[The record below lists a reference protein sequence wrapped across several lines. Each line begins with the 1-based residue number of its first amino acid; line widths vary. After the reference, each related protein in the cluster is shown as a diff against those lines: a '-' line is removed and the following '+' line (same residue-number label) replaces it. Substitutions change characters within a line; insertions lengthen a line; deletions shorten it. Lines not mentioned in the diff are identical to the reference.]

1 MRRAVPG
8 FAESGVGADPLH
20 RARCATLARMV
31 PVYVT
36 IGLLA
41 AWIGGAVFVGKR
53 FGRGAA
59 AVWLII
65 GAALLLARCG

>member
-1 MRRAVPG
+1 M
-8 FAESGVGADPLH
+8 L
-20 RARCATLARMV
+20 L
-31 PVYVT
+31 VYVT

-41 AWIGGAVFVGKR
+41 AWIGGAVIVGKR

-59 AVWLII
+59 ACWLLG